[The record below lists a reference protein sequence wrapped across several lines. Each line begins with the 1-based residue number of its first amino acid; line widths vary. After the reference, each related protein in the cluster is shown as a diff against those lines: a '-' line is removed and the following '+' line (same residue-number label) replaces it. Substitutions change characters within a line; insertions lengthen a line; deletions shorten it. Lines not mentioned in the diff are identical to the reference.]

1 MANMWLIFNY
11 TFIKPF
17 DKLLSKRNVSFTK
30 ILFISFQWWTKETIL
45 RLVNLILS
53 CIMLEGK
60 SKQNK
65 AKQEKN

>member
-1 MANMWLIFNY
+1 MANMWLIFHY
-11 TFIKPF
+11 TFIKP
-17 DKLLSKRNVSFTK
+17 LSSYYQKEMCLSLKFY
-30 ILFISFQWWTKETIL
+30 LFSFQWWTKETIL
-45 RLVNLILS
+45 RLVNLIIG